1 MHSVVYFNDLT
12 LVHDKERDVW
22 LLPNFAKVWARLSD
36 ASGIS
41 QLRCDDVTYGYAMR
55 CIDAMPRGVVSSLL
69 RNIMR
74 RPFEYDETPRE
85 SHDEFWGCEFHC
97 CDETGERVEC
107 RALGWSI
114 VGEALSAGL
123 CSSEFWKRLS
133 IPVCISTVEGG
144 ERVSEALC
152 VTTCDHVSDE
162 RVTTWCER
170 VRSPIPQPTKLSAG
184 EKKIAIHGDHHGN
197 KSMRRFAEQLANSEY
212 VLEVMSVDYQKSN
225 SSPFINSILSDGRIR
240 VCMYWEDI
248 RFQLLVKTTAVNA
261 TQGEYV
267 ANLLA
272 QRFDHGHRKR

>member
-12 LVHDKERDVW
+12 LVHDKDRDAW
-22 LLPNFAKVWARLSD
+22 LLPDFAKVWALLSN

-41 QLRCDDVTYGYAMR
+41 QLRCDDATYVYAMC
-55 CIDAMPRGVVSSLL
+55 CINAMPRGVVSSLL
-69 RNIMR
+69 RKIMR
-74 RPFEYDETPRE
+74 RPFEYDETPKE

-97 CDETGERVEC
+97 CDETGESVEC

-114 VGEALSAGL
+114 TGETLSAGL

-133 IPVCISTVEGG
+133 IPVRISTVEGG
-144 ERVSEALC
+144 ERVAEALC

-170 VRSPIPQPTKLSAG
+170 VRSPIPRPTKLSVDK
-184 EKKIAIHGDHHGN
+184 KKIAIHGDHHGN
-197 KSMRRFAEQLANSEY
+197 EVMRRFAKQLVDSEY

-225 SSPFINSILSDGRIR
+225 SSPFINSIFSDGRIM

-248 RFQLLVKTTAVNA
+248 HFQLLVKTTAVNA

-272 QRFDHGHRKR
+272 QRFDHGYRER